1 MIIFNLIFSLFVIL
15 YHNKIILVYKNFL
28 KKKKIKN
35 ISKKPTL
42 GGFFIFINLILYF
55 FLFKNPLQN
64 FFLLEF
70 DKYLFLICILIIFLV
85 GAYDDL
91 VTLTPFQRTIIISIT
106 LFFFLSTIDF
116 YQIKILQAETFGL
129 DIDIT
134 RISVLFTVICFV
146 VIINSINMFDGLN
159 GQSGLYFFQVF
170 SYIYLSNNNT
180 LLIILLISIVAF
192 LVLNLFNKIYFGDSG
207 IYLLSFLLG
216 LTFINGYHNSYLS
229 IEEIFL
235 LSSVPLYDLIRLFF
249 YRIFMSNSPFSGD
262 RQHIHHICTRKYG
275 YFFALIIIQIYISLT
290 LLLSI
295 FSSFIIAF
303 LFSIIFYLL
312 LLSTKKKLPK
322 NLRNFNSSIFN

>member
-1 MIIFNLIFSLFVIL
+1 MIIFNLIFSLLVIF
-15 YHNKIILVYKNFL
+15 YHNKIILFYNNFL
-28 KKKKIKN
+28 KEKKIEK

-42 GGFFIFINLILYF
+42 GGIFILLNFILYF
-55 FLFKNPLQN
+55 FLFKNSLQN
-64 FFLLEF
+64 FFILDF
-70 DKYLFLICILIIFLV
+70 DKYLFLICLFVLFFV

-91 VTLTPFQRTIIISIT
+91 ITLTPFERTIIILII
-106 LFFFLSTIDF
+106 LFFFLSTVDF
-116 YQIKILQAETFGL
+116 YQIKVLQAKTFGIN
-129 DIDIT
+129 IDTSRVSI
-134 RISVLFTVICFV
+134 LFTIICFI

-170 SYIYLSNNNT
+170 LYIYLNDNNI

-192 LVLNLFNKIYFGDSG
+192 LILNLSNKIYFGDSG

>member
-170 SYIYLSNNNT
+170 SYIYLSNNST

-229 IEEIFL
+229 VEEIFL

-262 RQHIHHICTRKYG
+262 RQHIHHICTIKYG
-275 YFFALIIIQIYISLT
+275 YFFALIIIQIYISLI
-290 LLLSI
+290 LMLSI

-303 LFSIIFYLL
+303 LFSIIFYFLL
-312 LLSTKKKLPK
+312 VSTKKKLPK

>member
-91 VTLTPFQRTIIISIT
+91 ITLTPFQRTIIISIT

-207 IYLLSFLLG
+207 IYILSFLLG
-216 LTFINGYHNSYLS
+216 LTFINGYHNSYLG

-249 YRIFMSNSPFSGD
+249 YRIFISNNPFSGD
-262 RQHIHHICTRKYG
+262 RHHIHHICIKKYG
-275 YFFALIIIQIYISLT
+275 YFFSLIIIQIYISLILVLT
-290 LLLSI
+290 I
-295 FSSFIIAF
+295 FSSYVIALF
-303 LFSIIFYLL
+303 FSIIFYFLL
-312 LLSTKKKLPK
+312 VSTKKKLPK
-322 NLRNFNSSIFN
+322 NLRNFNSSFFN